1 MPFAETLCFYLAWV
15 CSMFTKLSSITA
27 KFLAMRLKAKFIR
40 VMAIPAC
47 VVWCLLE
54 LFALQRARLLGRR

>member
-1 MPFAETLCFYLAWV
+1 
-15 CSMFTKLSSITA
+15 MFTELSSITA
-27 KFLAMRLKAKFIR
+27 KLLAMRLKAKFIR